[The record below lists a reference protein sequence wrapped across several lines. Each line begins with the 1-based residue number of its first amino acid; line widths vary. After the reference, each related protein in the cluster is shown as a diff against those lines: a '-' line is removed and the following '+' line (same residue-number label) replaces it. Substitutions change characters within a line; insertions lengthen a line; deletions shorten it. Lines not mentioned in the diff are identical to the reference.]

1 MGSASDRRCSGC
13 VQLALRSQ
21 PVLAAKALNPDEMNS
36 AVQVYMQLGPYGFR
50 LRALQLLCQQILNE
64 PLFNELRTEQ
74 QLGYSVHIAPSTL
87 PSAPALRI
95 ALVCPAVHFHSR
107 ARRAE
112 RRSPTMH
119 GPTFTDRLDGT
130 LPMHRRR
137 VLPCSGHHWD
147 ARAAGVRHFGAQ
159 ASVC

>member
-21 PVLAAKALNPDEMNS
+21 PVLAAKAVNPDEMNS

-74 QLGYSVHIAPSTL
+74 QLGYSVHIAPSTSL
-87 PSAPALRI
+87 IRCPALLLFVLLWSAPQCTFTVAPDVQSIDQRPCM
-95 ALVCPAVHFHSR
+95 APP
-107 ARRAE
+107 
-112 RRSPTMH
+112 SPT
-119 GPTFTDRLDGT
+119 
-130 LPMHRRR
+130 
-137 VLPCSGHHWD
+137 V
-147 ARAAGVRHFGAQ
+147 
-159 ASVC
+159 